1 MVAWHCSESQPRT
14 LNLAGNACDTGGT
27 GGSAG
32 FSPAAAAPQWKEKL
46 MRLAH
51 LLSVTV
57 AVVGVVAVTAPTGS
71 AADPGDAAA
80 ARGLV
85 VSRGH
90 PDVRVPVVVPRSGE
104 AVLDVD
110 ASAPGTDWAVA
121 GAESA
126 VVSISVDG
134 RYATD
139 VVVSGAQPLHRQL
152 ALGGLTAGP
161 HLVRLSFAGERS
173 AAASTQVRLDGLQ
186 VSTYS
191 PGDAEYL
198 VLRYAP
204 VVYGRSLAALGNPY
218 QNAITDTPLIAWHE
232 VTAAAT
238 PGHRRLT
245 YSVVWSNEDGGTN
258 SPALMARW
266 GRTTDI
272 EWVYSLEV
280 DEQGERVAGSDVY
293 QAANHQTLRF
303 AGRYEDGHALLE
315 TCTSNNNMCDVVDD
329 PMRFFLSTLQTR
341 PADQAREHLMDVNP
355 WTYLIMAKEMLR
367 EGKIEAPSATT
378 PFTPEVSDQ
387 RNYLYTAV
395 KKTTVPAN
403 SGSAWVGVALGVR
416 LTSGDTIYLA
426 HHTEPTWSVQRDDPA
441 ATTVELPAGTTASDI
456 AEISVH
462 RIVVG
467 VDTGAAVH
475 VTAIQRGFFL
485 GVDYLPQ
492 PSFLTWSGDVVLDAS
507 TTSAVLWHR

>member
-1 MVAWHCSESQPRT
+1 
-14 LNLAGNACDTGGT
+14 
-27 GGSAG
+27 
-32 FSPAAAAPQWKEKL
+32 

-57 AVVGVVAVTAPTGS
+57 TVVAVATVTMPAGS

-80 ARGLV
+80 ARGVV

-90 PDVRVPVVVPRSGE
+90 PDVRLPVVVPHGGE

-110 ASAPGTDWAVA
+110 ASAPGTDWAEP

-126 VVSISVDG
+126 VVSVSVDG

-139 VVVSGAQPLHRQL
+139 LVVSGAQSLHRQL
-152 ALGGLTAGP
+152 ALGRLTTGP
-161 HLVRLSFAGERS
+161 HLLRLSFAGERS
-173 AAASTQVRLDGLQ
+173 AAASTRVRLDALQ
-186 VSTYS
+186 VSAYS
-191 PGDAEYL
+191 PTEPEYL
-198 VLRYAP
+198 VLRYTP
-204 VVYGRSLAALGNPY
+204 VVYGRSLATLGTPY
-218 QNAITDTPLIAWHE
+218 QNAVTDTPLIAWHE
-232 VTAAAT
+232 VTPAAT

-280 DEQGERVAGSDVY
+280 DEQGQRVAGSDVY
-293 QAANHQTLRF
+293 QAANHQTLVF
-303 AGRYEDGHALLE
+303 AGRYEDGHALLQ

-341 PADQAREHLMDVNP
+341 PADQAREHLMDVNS
-355 WTYLIMAKEMLR
+355 WTYQIMAKEMLR

-378 PFTPEVSDQ
+378 PSTPEVSDQ
-387 RNYLYTAV
+387 RNYLYAAV

-416 LTSGDTIYLA
+416 LTSGETIYPS
-426 HHTEPTWSVQRDDPA
+426 HHTDPTWSLQRDDPA

-456 AEISVH
+456 AEVSVH

-467 VDTGAAVH
+467 LDTGAAVH
-475 VTAIQRGFFL
+475 VTAIQRGFLL
-485 GVDYLPQ
+485 GADYLPQ
-492 PSFLTWSGDVVLDAS
+492 PSFLSWSGDIVLDAG
-507 TTSAVLWHR
+507 TTSAVLWHS